1 MNAFADSFAIRRAY
15 GMEGYGIYVWLI
27 ERCATAQDRRL
38 KVDVDA
44 FAWEMRVDADVVHD
58 IIASFDLFVVE
69 DGYIRDARTD
79 GNAAKPKSKARSE
92 AAKRA
97 WARKKAQEA
106 EERQKND
113 LPLFE
118 TVEKEETQTTPRVDD
133 AEIVDEPTTLEENPD
148 VAAFNRVVARWNEL
162 YKGTQR
168 VVKQLNPSPTM
179 WKRFIETYKQHGEEE
194 ILAACE
200 ETRNV
205 TTFAWTLR
213 AVLNPDKDNVQLL
226 LSQKENRE
234 NREKERSNGSAWEQ
248 SEKPKPSYEERI
260 RIQRELYGN
269 DPEPKVYS
277 SFDELAAEYDF

>member
-15 GMEGYGIYVWLI
+15 GMEGFGIYVWLT

-38 KVDVDA
+38 KMDVDA

-58 IIASFDLFVVE
+58 IIVSFDLFVVE

-79 GNAAKPKSKARSE
+79 GNAAKTKSAARSE

-97 WARKKAQEA
+97 WARRKGREA
-106 EERQKND
+106 KENPKSA

-118 TVEKEETQTTPRVDD
+118 TAEKEETQKAPQVDD
-133 AEIVDEPTTLEENPD
+133 AELVDEPTTIEENPD
-148 VAAFNRVVARWNEL
+148 VAAFNRVVARWNEI
-162 YKGTQR
+162 YKGTRR
-168 VVKQLNPSPTM
+168 VVSQLNPSPMM
-179 WKRFIETYKQHGEEE
+179 WKRFVETYKRHGEED
-194 ILAACE
+194 IIAACE

-205 TTFAWTLR
+205 KNFAWQLTT
-213 AVLNPDKDNVQLL
+213 VFNPDKDNVQLL

-234 NREKERSNGSAWEQ
+234 NREKERNNGSAWEQ
-248 SEKPKPSYEERI
+248 SEEPKKSYEERI

-277 SFDELAAEYDF
+277 SFDELAAEYDD

>member
-15 GMEGYGIYVWLI
+15 GMEGYGIYVWLT

-38 KVDVDA
+38 KMDVDA
-44 FAWEMRVDADVVHD
+44 FAWEMRVNADVVHD

-79 GNAAKPKSKARSE
+79 GNAAKPKSAARSE

-97 WARKKAQEA
+97 WARRKEREA
-106 EERQKND
+106 KENSNSA

-118 TVEKEETQTTPRVDD
+118 TAKKEEMQTAPQVDD
-133 AEIVDEPTTLEENPD
+133 AELVDEPTTLEENPD
-148 VAAFNRVVARWNEL
+148 VAAFNRIVARWNEL
-162 YKGTQR
+162 YKGTRR
-168 VVKQLNPSPTM
+168 VVSQMNPSPTM
-179 WKRFIETYKQHGEEE
+179 WKRFVETYKRHGEED
-194 ILAACE
+194 IIAACE
-200 ETRNV
+200 ETKNV
-205 TTFAWTLR
+205 KNFAWQLTT
-213 AVLNPDKDNVQLL
+213 VLNPDKDNVQLL

-234 NREKERSNGSAWEQ
+234 IREKERNNGSAWEQ
-248 SEKPKPSYEERI
+248 SEKPKLSYEERI

>member
-1 MNAFADSFAIRRAY
+1 MNTFADSFAIRRAY
-15 GMEGYGIYVWLI
+15 GMEGYGIYVWLT
-27 ERCATAQDRRL
+27 ERCAAAQDRRL
-38 KVDVDA
+38 KMDVDA

-79 GNAAKPKSKARSE
+79 GNAAKPKSAARSE

-97 WARKKAQEA
+97 WARRKEREA
-106 EERQKND
+106 KENPKSD

-118 TVEKEETQTTPRVDD
+118 TAEKEETQTAPPIDD
-133 AEIVDEPTTLEENPD
+133 AELVDEPTTIEENPD

-162 YKGTQR
+162 YKGTRR
-168 VVKQLNPSPTM
+168 VVSQLNPSPMM
-179 WKRFIETYKQHGEEE
+179 WKRFVETYKRHGEED
-194 ILAACE
+194 IIAACE

-205 TTFAWTLR
+205 KNFAWQLTT
-213 AVLNPDKDNVQLL
+213 VLNPDKDNVQLL

-234 NREKERSNGSAWEQ
+234 FREKERNNGSAWEQ
-248 SEKPKPSYEERI
+248 SEKPKLSYEERI

-269 DPEPKVYS
+269 DTEPKVYS

>member
-1 MNAFADSFAIRRAY
+1 MNAFADSFATRRAY
-15 GMEGYGIYVWLI
+15 GMEGYGIYVWLT

-38 KVDVDA
+38 KMDVDA

-58 IIASFDLFVVE
+58 IIVSFDLFVVE

-79 GNAAKPKSKARSE
+79 GNAAKTKSAARSE

-97 WARKKAQEA
+97 WARRKEREA
-106 EERQKND
+106 KENPKSA

-118 TVEKEETQTTPRVDD
+118 TAEKEETQVASQVDD
-133 AEIVDEPTTLEENPD
+133 AELVDDPTTIEENPD

-162 YKGTQR
+162 YKGTRR
-168 VVKQLNPSPTM
+168 VVSQLNPSPTM
-179 WKRFIETYKQHGEEE
+179 WKRFVETYKRHGEED
-194 ILAACE
+194 IIAACE

-205 TTFAWTLR
+205 KNFAWQLTT
-213 AVLNPDKDNVQLL
+213 VLNPDKDNVQLL

-234 NREKERSNGSAWEQ
+234 AREKERNNGSAWEQ
-248 SEKPKPSYEERI
+248 SEKPKLSYEERI

-269 DPEPKVYS
+269 DPEPKVYA

>member
-15 GMEGYGIYVWLI
+15 GMEGYGIYVWLT

-38 KVDVDA
+38 KMDVDA

-79 GNAAKPKSKARSE
+79 GNAVKPKSAARSE

-97 WARKKAQEA
+97 WARRKEREA
-106 EERQKND
+106 KETPNSS

-118 TVEKEETQTTPRVDD
+118 TTKKEETQKEPQVDD
-133 AEIVDEPTTLEENPD
+133 AELIVEPTTLEENPD
-148 VAAFNRVVARWNEL
+148 VAAFNRVVERWNEL
-162 YKGTQR
+162 YKGTRR
-168 VVKQLNPSPTM
+168 VVSQLNPSPTM
-179 WKRFIETYKQHGEEE
+179 WKRFIETYKRHGEED
-194 ILAACE
+194 IIAACE

-205 TTFAWTLR
+205 KNFAWQLTT
-213 AVLNPDKDNVQLL
+213 VLNPDKDNVQLL

-234 NREKERSNGSAWEQ
+234 TREKERNNGSAREQ
-248 SEKPKPSYEERI
+248 SGKPKLSYEERI

-277 SFDELAAEYDF
+277 SFDELEAEYDF